1 MLPHAFLGRS
11 IFRLFRS
18 PARLPTKV
26 DAQIQL
32 STDREAFASG
42 RGAHLPEPR
51 DSGRIFVSA
60 IRESLAHL
68 SVELI
73 GIEPTTSGLQSP
85 RSPS

>member
-18 PARLPTKV
+18 LAGLPTKV

-32 STDREAFASG
+32 STNEEAIASG
-42 RGAHLPEPR
+42 RMPHFPQPCDWGLVFWCAAHPLST
-51 DSGRIFVSA
+51 DFV
-60 IRESLAHL
+60 
-68 SVELI
+68 VELI

>member
-1 MLPHAFLGRS
+1 MLPHAFLDARS
-11 IFRLFRS
+11 FVVQKPCRASDESRCTDSVVNGQGGFRL
-18 PARLPTKV
+18 
-26 DAQIQL
+26 
-32 STDREAFASG
+32 
-42 RGAHLPEPR
+42 GAGAPYQNLAVPDEL
-51 DSGRIFVSA
+51 FTLA